1 VGDTYAQ
8 TIGTTPS
15 GEVLRVAF
23 DLTSAPVGDDGVP
36 MRLQIVPPGDSVEA
50 RDGRTFSITKP
61 DAAIAASEVPAL
73 IDWEHR
79 SEFGMFG
86 SSEAAGWIKAF
97 RYDPF
102 AGMVAEVEKWTPKGA
117 EAVKTGAYR
126 FLSPVLLLNKE
137 TREVER
143 VISVAL
149 TNTPA
154 LRLEA
159 IDQFRT
165 ALSRGGVHFTD
176 GDSMI
181 SKELC
186 AVLGVPEGADEAAIK
201 AAFAAQGEKLAAA
214 EAERVALS
222 AKLDAFETASK
233 ARDAAD
239 LERDAKATLDKFCA
253 EGRLT
258 PAERDVWA
266 EQCGT
271 REGLAFATKALSA
284 RSPVVNATPEPKGKP
299 ENFDRDLTD
308 EEIAICAR
316 VGVSVDSYK
325 KTRAPKVVRGH
336 EEN

>member
-1 VGDTYAQ
+1 
-8 TIGTTPS
+8 
-15 GEVLRVAF
+15 
-23 DLTSAPVGDDGVP
+23 
-36 MRLQIVPPGDSVEA
+36 
-50 RDGRTFSITKP
+50 
-61 DAAIAASEVPAL
+61 
-73 IDWEHR
+73 
-79 SEFGMFG
+79 
-86 SSEAAGWIKAF
+86 
-97 RYDPF
+97 
-102 AGMVAEVEKWTPKGA
+102 
-117 EAVKTGAYR
+117 
-126 FLSPVLLLNKE
+126 
-137 TREVER
+137 
-143 VISVAL
+143 VAL

-201 AAFAAQGEKLAAA
+201 AAFAAQSEKLAAA

-284 RSPVVNATPEPKGKP
+284 RSPVVNPGAGKVGKADATDDK
-299 ENFDRDLTD
+299 LTPS
-308 EEIAICAR
+308 ERESMRKYGFSEAAVLAAR
-316 VGVSVDSYK
+316 KAG
-325 KTRAPKVVRGH
+325 
-336 EEN
+336 